1 MDVNTRIEEL
11 FEKEAYLIDILPKSV
26 PQDAG
31 GRYFS
36 VEEYFR
42 SHRSDL
48 DRSLTRI
55 ILGLYCFY
63 DMTAVTEEGT
73 AEQPQA
79 DTPGETGGT
88 VQNVSNSAGSE
99 EVDMEFNVQAF
110 AESYPVYAMTG
121 ANLRAT
127 PSQDGEI
134 IQTIASGSS
143 LTALGYTDRWYK
155 VQSNGV
161 IGYVNRNLFSD
172 EPVE

>member
-55 ILGLYCFY
+55 ILGMYCFY

-79 DTPGETGGT
+79 EQLAVLLEKVFREGRGFVNIYLPKCDALITFYGGDLYMTVYNISGEARELLSQLT
-88 VQNVSNSAGSE
+88 A
-99 EVDMEFNVQAF
+99 
-110 AESYPVYAMTG
+110 AEG
-121 ANLRAT
+121 LFFR
-127 PSQDGEI
+127 E
-134 IQTIASGSS
+134 ASGNN
-143 LTALGYTDRWYK
+143 AK
-155 VQSNGV
+155 
-161 IGYVNRNLFSD
+161 
-172 EPVE
+172 E